1 MSPIFLNEIIGGA
14 CCAVCYPGLTLA
26 RRRMTTKSIGWRG
39 WLVRVLLLALFLF
52 LLRTDDHHLSPAT
65 AAASAHLFALEEW
78 IVENVE
84 DKWRHR
90 ARRLVPPLRLSREEQ
105 VERMEELFQVQQDVR
120 AIRWDIARA
129 AATGTAHDRDTLED
143 FERRLSSLLERR
155 EALRDDVEELL
166 ESELSAVIAEAG
178 LRRGA
183 GVFQAVFPPVD
194 FRLDSTPTVL
204 VVSPRDRIRLTE
216 TVLLDGDGEVSEW
229 EAIEEGLAADHN
241 LSALVVPIAGLAAY
255 PSIVSGTR
263 DLRRTLEVVAH
274 EWLHHYWFFHPLGFN
289 YFASAEM
296 TTLNETAADIAGR
309 ELGDLA
315 YERLTGVRPPSPSAP
330 SQGSAAERAF
340 DFGDAMRETRRTVD
354 AMLAQGRVDEAEQY
368 MEERRRL
375 FVANGY
381 AIRVL
386 NQAYFAFH
394 GTYAESP
401 ASVSPI
407 AGQLHELRERS
418 ATLGEFVRT
427 VARFDTYDAFLAY
440 LEE

>member
-1 MSPIFLNEIIGGA
+1 METNA
-14 CCAVCYPGLTLA
+14 T
-26 RRRMTTKSIGWRG
+26 GWRG
-39 WLVRVLLLALFLF
+39 WLVRVLLLALLLF

-78 IVENVE
+78 IVENME
-84 DKWRHR
+84 DKWRHK
-90 ARRLVPPLRLSREEQ
+90 ARRLLPLLGLSREEQ
-105 VERMEELFQVQQDVR
+105 IERMEELFRVQEEVR
-120 AIRWDIARA
+120 AIRRDIARA
-129 AATGTAHDRDTLED
+129 AALGAPHDREALDA
-143 FERRLSSLLERR
+143 FERRLSTLLDRR

-204 VVSPRDRIRLTE
+204 AVSPRDRIRLTE
-216 TVLLDGDGEVSEW
+216 TVLLDGDGEVSKW
-229 EAIEEGLAADHN
+229 EAVEETLAAEHN
-241 LSALVVPIAGLAAY
+241 LSALVLPIGGLAAY
-255 PSIVSGTR
+255 PAIVSGTR
-263 DLRRTLEVVAH
+263 DLRRTLEIVAH
-274 EWLHHYWFFHPLGFN
+274 EWLHQYWFFHPLGFN

-315 YERLTGVRPPSPSAP
+315 YERLTGIRPPTATATARSVA
-330 SQGSAAERAF
+330 GERAF
-340 DFGDAMRETRRTVD
+340 DFGDAMRETRRTAD
-354 AMLAQGRVDEAEQY
+354 AMLAQGRIDEAEQY
-368 MEERRRL
+368 MEERRRV

-381 AIRVL
+381 AIRAL

-407 AGQLHELRERS
+407 AGQLHDLRERTP
-418 ATLGEFVRT
+418 TLGEFIRT
-427 VARFDTYDAFLAY
+427 VARFPTYDAFLAY
-440 LEE
+440 LAE